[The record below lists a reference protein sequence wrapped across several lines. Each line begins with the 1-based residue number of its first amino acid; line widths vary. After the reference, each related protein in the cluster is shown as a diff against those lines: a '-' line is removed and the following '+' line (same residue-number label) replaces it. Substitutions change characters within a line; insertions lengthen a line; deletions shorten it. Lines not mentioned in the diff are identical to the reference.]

1 MKSKRGISLITLVIT
16 IVVLL
21 ILASIVIMEVTKDN
35 GIILSAREGKNKARI
50 KAVETKVREWQMAN
64 VSNADIGNEGAIKT
78 FRQLLDELKDEK
90 LITKEEYDEAM
101 ADGKNLKLKDGNN
114 TVTINTEKVAGAEH
128 EKESELPEEIIEDP
142 VNTEPNPRLTTIPVG
157 TIVEYDPTAGVKNP
171 SLLKYTSKRGSA
183 RDGSNLSG
191 NGSKDQTFEATSQD
205 NRWIVLK
212 NDNGFLTLI
221 SEQPKMTK
229 SGASFN
235 LKGGVGYLYAEEELN
250 KICAIY
256 GHGIGADKSQVTTYK
271 IGNPEIAGEVQTK
284 ELKNTGARSITRDDI
299 NNIKSMAKETKTTQS
314 WHTTYKTEY
323 TYYGWQDCNR
333 ADYGIDSGTIC
344 KGGTCAQC
352 PRGYPR
358 RFGPYTDDKVPR
370 GYTNYSQDG
379 NYWVDKWW
387 YETISTKQI
396 PDGGYY
402 TTTTA
407 PINSEPTSSIYMPSL
422 KGINDEGKCQ
432 DGKKKS
438 KIEQVSYNVS
448 KSHLSAAQLR
458 DKIFN
463 GNFYLASRGIK
474 TSSSSADF
482 AVGLVTTSNLS
493 QIKMVN
499 GTTSGYTV
507 SEGAY
512 GVRPIVRLKNT
523 VLFEGSGNHIRIDQ

>member
-35 GIILSAREGKNKARI
+35 GIISSAREGKNKARI

-90 LITKEEYDEAM
+90 LITKEEYDEAI

-114 TVTINTEKVAGAEH
+114 TVTINTEKVAGVEH

-299 NNIKSMAKETKTTQS
+299 NNIKSMAKETKETTRWRTS
-314 WHTTYKTEY
+314 YVTEY
-323 TYYGWQDCNR
+323 EVESYGWCIPAEGQSDCTHASSTYYWSRTSPGVQVPDFS
-333 ADYGIDSGTIC
+333 AGPGSSGTLERAT
-344 KGGTCAQC
+344 GRTRQVA
-352 PRGYPR
+352 
-358 RFGPYTDDKVPR
+358 
-370 GYTNYSQDG
+370 
-379 NYWVDKWW
+379 
-387 YETISTKQI
+387 
-396 PDGGYY
+396 DGGYY
-402 TTTTA
+402 STTTA